1 MGRWHHHP
9 AWSGWG
15 EWTDSAAG
23 GRRPGPPPWA
33 GAFFGGP
40 PQRGGG
46 AKVRRGDVRMA
57 ILAVVQQAQEPVN
70 GYQVIQRIAE
80 QSSGEWRPSPG
91 SVYPTIQQLEDE
103 GLLVTDET
111 LGRRALRLTEE
122 GTAYLAEHA
131 EEVAAIWRPF
141 ERQAAPDTGGIDFKS
156 EIGQVMSAV
165 FQIVSGGSEQQR
177 QAALGVLVE
186 ARRKLYGI
194 LADGPEQ

>member
-15 EWTDSAAG
+15 EWTDSTTG

-40 PQRGGG
+40 PQRGG

-57 ILAVVQQAQEPVN
+57 ILAVVQQAEGPVN

-80 QSSGEWRPSPG
+80 LSNGEWRPSPG

-111 LGRRALRLTEE
+111 LGRRALRLTDA
-122 GTAYLAEHA
+122 GTAYVTEHA

-141 ERQAAPDTGGIDFKS
+141 ERSTEVTEGFDFKG
-156 EIGQVMSAV
+156 EVGQVMSAV
-165 FQIVSGGSEQQR
+165 FQIVSSGSEQQR
-177 QAALGVLVE
+177 HDAVEVLVE

-194 LADGPEQ
+194 LADGPQR

>member
-1 MGRWHHHP
+1 MNRWHQHP
-9 AWSGWG
+9 GWSGWG
-15 EWTDSAAG
+15 EWTDSAG

-33 GAFFGGP
+33 AAFFGGP

-57 ILAVVQQAQEPVN
+57 ILAVVQQAETPVN

-80 QSSGEWRPSPG
+80 LSNGEWRPSPG

-111 LGRRALRLTEE
+111 LGRRALRLTEA
-122 GTAYLAEHA
+122 GTAYVAEHA
-131 EEVAAIWRPF
+131 DEVAAIWRPF
-141 ERQAAPDTGGIDFKS
+141 EPQAAPATGGIDFKS
-156 EIGQVMSAV
+156 EIGQVLSAV

-177 QAALGVLVE
+177 QAAAGVLVE
-186 ARRKLYGI
+186 ARRKRYGI

>member
-9 AWSGWG
+9 GWSGWG
-15 EWTDSAAG
+15 EWTDNPTGS
-23 GRRPGPPPWA
+23 RRPGPPPWA
-33 GAFFGGP
+33 AAFFGGP
-40 PQRGGG
+40 PQRAG

-57 ILAVVQQAQEPVN
+57 ILAVVQQAETPVN

-80 QSSGEWRPSPG
+80 QSNGEWRPSPG

-103 GLLVTDET
+103 GLIVIDET
-111 LGRRALRLTEE
+111 LGRRALRLTEA

-131 EEVAAIWRPF
+131 DEVAAIWRPF
-141 ERQAAPDTGGIDFKS
+141 EREATPDAGGIDFKS

-177 QAALGVLVE
+177 QAAVGVLVE

-194 LADGPEQ
+194 LADGPER